1 MLAFLQSYLV
11 SNFRCFSIK
20 KSILLADPN
29 PSCHALNAFNLLTM
43 VFLVEEEKPHRTDVE
58 IKALIFSIII
68 AIMKSPDSGAG
79 LPGFPNEMLLS
90 SAV

>member
-1 MLAFLQSYLV
+1 
-11 SNFRCFSIK
+11 
-20 KSILLADPN
+20 
-29 PSCHALNAFNLLTM
+29 M

-68 AIMKSPDSGAG
+68 SIMKSPDSGAG